1 MAGSTLVPLDSHAL
15 ATLRYI
21 RSTINTAGSVPVP
34 GSAGLTSGMIGLL
47 AAILAS
53 GAALQT
59 YWVWVWIVAA
69 LIAAPTGAALV
80 ARQSARNGFTL
91 LGTPVRKVLL
101 CLLPCLFAG
110 GVLTVLDLQLGS
122 RHAIAGTWLLLYGC
136 GLISISA
143 VTCRTIGYL
152 GACFAL
158 LGCTAFLVPAEYHM
172 TLLGTGF
179 GGLHMLYGLLARR
192 EEGHALAR

>member
-21 RSTINTAGSVPVP
+21 RATINTAGSVPVP
-34 GSAGLTSGMIGLL
+34 GSAGVATGMAGLL

-53 GAALQT
+53 GPLMHA
-59 YWVWVWIVAA
+59 YWLPVWIGAG
-69 LIAAPTGAALV
+69 LIAAPAGGALV
-80 ARQSARNGFTL
+80 ARQSARSGFTL

-101 CLLPCLFAG
+101 CLLPSLFAG
-110 GVLTVLDLQLGS
+110 GVLTVVYLQLGS

-136 GLISISA
+136 GLISLSA

-152 GACFAL
+152 GGCFAL
-158 LGCTAFLVPAEYHM
+158 LGCIAFLVPAEYH
-172 TLLGTGF
+172 TALLGAGF

-192 EEGHALAR
+192 KEEHAVAG

>member
-1 MAGSTLVPLDSHAL
+1 MAGSTLVSLDSHAL

-34 GSAGLTSGMIGLL
+34 GSAGLATGMIGLL
-47 AAILAS
+47 AWILSS
-53 GAALQT
+53 GALLRS
-59 YWVWVWIVAA
+59 YWLPVWIAAA
-69 LIAAPTGAALV
+69 LIAAPTGGALV
-80 ARQSARNGFTL
+80 ARQSARHGFTL
-91 LGTPVRKVLL
+91 LGTPVRNVLL

-110 GVLTVLDLQLGS
+110 GVLTVVDLQLGN

-136 GLISISA
+136 GLVSISA

-152 GACFAL
+152 GGCFTL
-158 LGCTAFLVPAEYHM
+158 LGCAAFFVPAEYHM
-172 TLLGTGF
+172 GLLGAGF

-192 EEGHALAR
+192 KEENAVAH

>member
-21 RSTINTAGSVPVP
+21 RSTINTAGSLPVP
-34 GSAGLTSGMIGLL
+34 GSAGLATGMIGLL
-47 AAILAS
+47 ASILAS
-53 GAALQT
+53 DALLGAFWLAVWIAAAVIGAA
-59 YWVWVWIVAA
+59 
-69 LIAAPTGAALV
+69 TGGALV
-80 ARQSARNGFTL
+80 VRQSARNGFTL
-91 LGTPVRKVLL
+91 LGTPGRKVLL

-110 GVLTVLDLQLGS
+110 GVLTVVHLQLGN

-152 GACFAL
+152 GGCFAL
-158 LGCTAFLVPAEYHM
+158 LGCVAFLVPAGYHM
-172 TLLGTGF
+172 ALLGAGF

-192 EEGHALAR
+192 GDEHGIAG